1 MRATVKLLGC
11 LFSFTAVYVVLG
23 VSIGEAFGAPFGAL
37 AAVGAPVCGYLAVR
51 MTERLRRMGGA
62 IEGFRWA
69 GGKGPLVASVRSRP
83 CGGGRCRPP
92 GPGPDRSWAR
102 VGGRRDRQP
111 ATVLDERR
119 TACHHGMR
127 DVHAHRPRNSSLP
140 DGERHIAFA
149 RNLLSRNGQGV
160 FCWPASAAGRPPD
173 PDQTSTTTHRGSIT
187 DEHRSRTPN
196 RTRAPATG
204 PVAGWPCPVTSPP
217 CPSTSTGPIA
227 RSPCPTGPGPT
238 AQFTA
243 APRWAS
249 VDLRD
254 GNQALVDPMDPERK
268 LRLFNTLVDI
278 GFKEIEVGF
287 PSASQTD
294 FDFQRQIIDEGLIPD
309 DVTIQVLVQCREEL
323 IERTFESLVGAPRA
337 IVHFYN
343 STSELQRRVVFG
355 LDRAGI
361 IDIAVNAATLC
372 KKFETSVPGTDIRYE
387 YSPESFTGT
396 EPDFAVEI
404 CEAVMAVIE
413 PTPERPIIINLPNT
427 VEMYGPNVYAD
438 VIEWF
443 GRTIA
448 NRDSIILSL
457 HPHNDRGTAVA
468 AAELAVLAGAD
479 RVEGTLFG
487 NGERTGNVDVVTLA
501 MNLFS
506 QGIDPALDFSD
517 IDRVRRVAEFA
528 TRMPVH
534 PRHPYAGDLVYTA
547 FSGSHQ
553 DAIKKGFAAIGDDYD
568 HWEVPYLPIDPSH
581 TGRTYEAIIQ
591 VNSQSGKGGVAYV
604 MDTEHGLD
612 LPRRL
617 QVEFSKAVQAVTEDS
632 GTVIRPGEMWDVFS
646 RTYLAD
652 EAGVR
657 LIGSEMTTGARRTT
671 VTAQLLVDGEPRT
684 VMGEGNGPIDALVGA
699 LRTELGVD
707 FEVKDYSE
715 HALTAGSG
723 ASAVAYVEAEGPDG
737 STWWGVGMDSSILD
751 ASLHAVVSAAN
762 RARSGKTEPA

>member
-1 MRATVKLLGC
+1 MSSETNQTTQAATG
-11 LFSFTAVYVVLG
+11 
-23 VSIGEAFGAPFGAL
+23 
-37 AAVGAPVCGYLAVR
+37 
-51 MTERLRRMGGA
+51 
-62 IEGFRWA
+62 
-69 GGKGPLVASVRSRP
+69 
-83 CGGGRCRPP
+83 GGGRPPMPCDISPMPFHLYRPYRP
-92 GPGPDRSWAR
+92 LTLPDRTWP
-102 VGGRRDRQP
+102 DR
-111 ATVLDERR
+111 E
-119 TACHHGMR
+119 
-127 DVHAHRPRNSSLP
+127 
-140 DGERHIAFA
+140 F
-149 RNLLSRNGQGV
+149 
-160 FCWPASAAGRPPD
+160 
-173 PDQTSTTTHRGSIT
+173 
-187 DEHRSRTPN
+187 
-196 RTRAPATG
+196 TR
-204 PVAGWPCPVTSPP
+204 
-217 CPSTSTGPIA
+217 
-227 RSPCPTGPGPT
+227 
-238 AQFTA
+238 

-268 LRLFNTLVDI
+268 LKLFQTLVDI

-294 FDFQRQIIDEGLIPD
+294 YDFQRQIIEEDLIPD

-361 IDIAVNAATLC
+361 VDIAVNAAKLC
-372 KKFETSVPGTDIRYE
+372 KKFEPTVPGTDIRYE

-404 CEAVMAVIE
+404 CEAVLAVIE

-443 GRTIA
+443 GRNIS
-448 NRDSIILSL
+448 NRDAIVLSL

-517 IDRVRRVAEFA
+517 IDQVRRVAEFA

-553 DAIKKGFAAIGDDYD
+553 DAIKKGFAAIGNDYQ

-591 VNSQSGKGGVAYV
+591 VNSQSGKGGVAYL

-617 QVEFSKAVQAVTEDS
+617 QIEFSKQVQAVTEDS
-632 GTVIRPGEMWDVFS
+632 GTVIPVGEMWDVFS
-646 RTYLAD
+646 RTYLSE

-657 LIGSEMTTGARRTT
+657 LIGSEVSTGDRRTT
-671 VTAQLLVDGEPRT
+671 VTAQLLVDGELRT
-684 VMGEGNGPIDALVGA
+684 VMGRGNGPIDALVGA
-699 LRTELGVD
+699 LRTELGVE

-762 RARSGKTEPA
+762 RARSDRTVPAS